1 MFYEERMKKDK
12 QPQTLS
18 LCMIVKNEQEF
29 LPDCLE
35 SVRNIADQIVI
46 IDTGSID
53 NTVAIAKRYGAE
65 VHYFKW
71 CDDFSA
77 ARNESIK
84 YASCGW
90 IFWID
95 ADERLLPDS
104 IPELKSLMKY
114 ENKPVIYKV
123 HIRNII
129 KDGQNHSLSNAHRL
143 FNNYRGISFSGRI
156 HEQVSP
162 SVAKLRGEERDSNI
176 SIYHIGYNLEGKQAE
191 AKMERNRKLLENMA
205 REFPNDAY
213 AHYTLA
219 QYYGMMNKPEKALI
233 HYHKAHNLK
242 QFEPAMTA
250 SLLNIMSGNLLKVNR
265 IDEALEYTTKSISM
279 KPVQASGYYLLYKIS
294 VAKKEDDNAI
304 KWLHKLSA
312 MTEKIQNSKT
322 TLSTDILTN
331 EDKIQLSLGS
341 LYYRNGRIN
350 EALECFE
357 KAFRNN
363 PNNIDVIKR
372 LIEIFMRMDDFEQM
386 QEYLTILINLTTDD
400 FQYLNSLGTFLI
412 KQQKFQESIKVYE
425 TISLKYPNDDDVLK
439 RLIGLYGK
447 VGNIQKTNELLTYL
461 KNTVNS
467 KTHQR

>member
-1 MFYEERMKKDK
+1 MKKDK

-18 LCMIVKNEQEF
+18 LCMIVKDEQEF

-46 IDTGSID
+46 VDTGSID
-53 NTVAIAKRYGAE
+53 NTVEIARRYGAK

-84 YASCGW
+84 YASGDW

-95 ADERLLPDS
+95 ADERLLPES
-104 IPELKSLMKY
+104 IPELKSMMKY

-143 FNNYRGISFSGRI
+143 FNNNRGISFSGRI

-162 SVAKLRGEERDSNI
+162 SVAKLGGEERDSNI
-176 SIYHIGYNLEGKQAE
+176 GLYHVGYNLEDKQTE
-191 AKMERNRKLLENMA
+191 EKMGRNRKLLKNMV

-219 QYYGMMNKPEKALI
+219 QYYGIMNNPEKALV
-233 HYHKAHNLK
+233 HYRKAYDLK

-250 SLLNIMSGNLLKVNR
+250 SLLNIMSGNLLKVDR

-294 VAKKEDDNAI
+294 VANKEDDNAI
-304 KWLHKLSA
+304 KWLQKLSA
-312 MTEKIQNSKT
+312 VTEKIQNSKT
-322 TLSTDILTN
+322 TLSTDILIN
-331 EDKIQLSLGS
+331 EDQIQLSLGS
-341 LYYRNGRIN
+341 LYYKNGKID
-350 EALECFE
+350 EALECYE

-363 PNNIDVIKR
+363 PDNIDVIKR
-372 LIEIFMRMDDFEQM
+372 LIEIYMRMDDFEQM
-386 QEYLTILINLTTDD
+386 QGYLSKLINLTSDNM
-400 FQYLNSLGTFLI
+400 QYLNSLGIFLI

-425 TISLKYPNDDDVLK
+425 TISLKYPDDENVLK

-447 VGNIQKTNELLTYL
+447 AGNIQKANELLTRL
-461 KNTVNS
+461 KNPVNS
-467 KTHQR
+467 KTLR

>member
-1 MFYEERMKKDK
+1 MKKDK

-18 LCMIVKNEQEF
+18 LCMIVKDEQEF

-46 IDTGSID
+46 VDTGSID
-53 NTVAIAKRYGAE
+53 NTVEIARRYGAK

-84 YASCGW
+84 YASGDW

-95 ADERLLPDS
+95 ADERLLPES
-104 IPELKSLMKY
+104 IPELKSMMKY

-143 FNNYRGISFSGRI
+143 FNNNRGISFSGRI

-162 SVAKLRGEERDSNI
+162 SVAKLGGEERDSNI
-176 SIYHIGYNLEGKQAE
+176 GLYHVGYNLEDKQTE
-191 AKMERNRKLLENMA
+191 EKMGRNRKLLKNMV

-219 QYYGMMNKPEKALI
+219 QYYGIMNNPEKALV
-233 HYHKAHNLK
+233 HYRKAYNLK

-265 IDEALEYTTKSISM
+265 IDEALENTTKSISM

-294 VAKKEDDNAI
+294 VANKEDDNAI
-304 KWLHKLSA
+304 KWLQKLSA
-312 MTEKIQNSKT
+312 VTEKIQNSKT
-322 TLSTDILTN
+322 TLSTDILIN
-331 EDKIQLSLGS
+331 EDQIQLSLGS
-341 LYYRNGRIN
+341 LYYKNGKID
-350 EALECFE
+350 EALECYE

-363 PNNIDVIKR
+363 PDNIDVIKR
-372 LIEIFMRMDDFEQM
+372 LIEIYMRMDDFEQM
-386 QEYLTILINLTTDD
+386 QGYLSKLINLTSDNM
-400 FQYLNSLGTFLI
+400 QYLNSLGIFLI

-425 TISLKYPNDDDVLK
+425 TISLKYPDDENVLK

-447 VGNIQKTNELLTYL
+447 AGNIQKANELLTRL
-461 KNTVNS
+461 KNPVNS
-467 KTHQR
+467 KTLR

>member
-1 MFYEERMKKDK
+1 MKIDK

-18 LCMIVKNEQEF
+18 LCMIVKNEQQF

-35 SVRNIADQIVI
+35 SVRNIVDQIVI
-46 IDTGSID
+46 IDTGSVD
-53 NTVAIAKRYGAE
+53 NTVEIAKRYSSE

-84 YASCGW
+84 YASGDW

-95 ADERLLPDS
+95 ADERLLPES
-104 IPELKSLMKY
+104 IPEFKRLMKY
-114 ENKPVIYKV
+114 ENRPVVYKV

-143 FNNYRGISFSGRI
+143 FNNNRGISFSGRI

-162 SVAKLRGEERDSNI
+162 SVAKLKGEERDSNI
-176 SIYHIGYNLEGKQAE
+176 SLFHVGYNLEDKQTE
-191 AKMERNRKLLENMA
+191 EKMGRNRKLLKNMV

-219 QYYGMMNKPEKALI
+219 QYYGIMNNPEKALV
-233 HYHKAHNLK
+233 HYRKAYDLK

-250 SLLNIMSGNLLKVNR
+250 SLLNIMSGNLLKVDR

-294 VAKKEDDNAI
+294 VANKEDDNAI
-304 KWLHKLSA
+304 KWLQKLSA
-312 MTEKIQNSKT
+312 VTEKIQNSKT
-322 TLSTDILTN
+322 TLSTDILIN
-331 EDKIQLSLGS
+331 EDQIQLSLGS
-341 LYYRNGRIN
+341 LYYKNGKID
-350 EALECFE
+350 EALECYG

-372 LIEIFMRMDDFEQM
+372 LIEIYMSTNNFEQV
-386 QEYLTILINLTTDD
+386 QAYLTKLINLTTDD
-400 FQYLNSLGTFLI
+400 LQYLNSLGTFLI
-412 KQQKFQESIKVYE
+412 QQQKFQESIKVYE
-425 TISLKYPNDDDVLK
+425 TISLKYPNDESVLK

-447 VGNIQKTNELLTYL
+447 VGNIQKADELLTCL
-461 KNTVNS
+461 KNLVNS
-467 KTHQR
+467 KAH